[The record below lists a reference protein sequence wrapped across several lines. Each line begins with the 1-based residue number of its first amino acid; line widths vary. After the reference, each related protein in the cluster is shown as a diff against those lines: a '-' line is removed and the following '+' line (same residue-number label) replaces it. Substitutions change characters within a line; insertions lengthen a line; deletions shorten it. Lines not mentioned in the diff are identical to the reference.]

1 MRRTKLGDRD
11 WLISALFAMGRSYN
25 SKWQEKVLDKLD
37 DPDEGV
43 RAEAAQAAGELTLK
57 KSVPKLLEMLADGDS
72 DVRAAAIWS
81 LSDIG
86 GEGVRESLEEMME
99 ETEDDQEAD
108 LLEEALD
115 NLDFVEGMG
124 GFSLLDLDED
134 EDTEDEDDLFED
146 DFEDDEAERG

>member
-1 MRRTKLGDRD
+1 
-11 WLISALFAMGRSYN
+11 
-25 SKWQEKVLDKLD
+25 
-37 DPDEGV
+37 
-43 RAEAAQAAGELTLK
+43 
-57 KSVPKLLEMLADGDS
+57 
-72 DVRAAAIWS
+72 
-81 LSDIG
+81 
-86 GEGVRESLEEMME
+86 ME